1 MSRTTWVKVLVAAAG
16 LGVMAAG
23 AAGGAL
29 GLASEGSLRKADI
42 RTAEARPSVILAGND
57 TPGKQDAPKPRSQ
70 PRPQTREDGSGTDRL
85 VNGARIGAWVVS
97 CEAVAVGETVCAL
110 TQQLL
115 RPSDRAFIADIIA
128 AWNGE
133 TAVLI
138 ARVPLGAHLPSGFVL
153 QAGDGKQRNF
163 QWQRCFG
170 RFCEAAFTPSPE
182 DIAQL
187 EASDEVIAAFRPT
200 PASAPFPF
208 RFSMK
213 GLSQGLLALG
223 ADPASVSAAKQ
234 GGGETRKN

>member
-1 MSRTTWVKVLVAAAG
+1 MGRAAWVKVLVAAAG

-29 GLASEGSLRKADI
+29 GLASDDRRQATAI
-42 RTAEARPSVILAGND
+42 RTAEARPSVIRIKND
-57 TPGKQDAPKPRSQ
+57 TPREQDAPR
-70 PRPQTREDGSGTDRL
+70 PRPRAQSESPGTGRL

-115 RPSDRAFIADIIA
+115 RSSDRAFIADIIA
-128 AWNGE
+128 AWNAQTEG
-133 TAVLI
+133 AVLI
-138 ARVPLGAHLPSGFVL
+138 ARVPLGVHLPSGFVL

-170 RFCEAAFTPSPE
+170 RFCEAALALSPE

-187 EASDEVIAAFRPT
+187 EASDEVVAAFRP
-200 PASAPFPF
+200 APGSDVFPF

-223 ADPASVSAAKQ
+223 ADPASFNAAKQ
-234 GGGETRKN
+234 GGQKTDRN